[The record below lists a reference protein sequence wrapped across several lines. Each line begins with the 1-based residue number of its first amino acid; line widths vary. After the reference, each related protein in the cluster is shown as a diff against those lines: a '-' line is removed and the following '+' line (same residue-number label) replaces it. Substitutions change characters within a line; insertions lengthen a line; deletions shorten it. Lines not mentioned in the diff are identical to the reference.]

1 MTAAFISSF
10 KALARPNGLSLV
22 ISTGA
27 KAASEMIRKC
37 VQVAEAV
44 KVASNGKITFEASAD
59 CVKFNTG
66 SRIMSLPSGNPAAL
80 RGWSTSG
87 AVIIDEAAFCEHLE
101 DVMAAIAPTLTRDP
115 NAELIL
121 CTTPAGKNGP
131 FYELY

>member
-1 MTAAFISSF
+1 
-10 KALARPNGLSLV
+10 
-22 ISTGA
+22 
-27 KAASEMIRKC
+27 MIRKC

-80 RGWSTSG
+80 RGWSAQ
-87 AVIIDEAAFCEHLE
+87 AVIIDEAAFCMDFEE
-101 DVMAAIAPTLTRDP
+101 VMMAIAPTLTRDP
-115 NAELIL
+115 TSELIF

-131 FYELY
+131 FYDLY